1 MRFLIRLPARVLTAV
16 ALLAFAAVLL
26 FFGLTRTQVGRDGL
40 RGQIERTFAQQFRG
54 SIEIGQLTGNLVYDL
69 YATDVRLLDPEGRV
83 VLAADSVVVAPT
95 WWGLV
100 RRKLVIDDATIFGPR
115 IDLVRSDSGRWNLA
129 DVFAARRPRTGPSNP
144 LDLSAPSIR
153 LVDATL
159 TTQRE
164 GDAPALVQR
173 GTLFDYTTAT
183 VTDLDLR
190 ADLRWSREQ
199 RLIRVREMTA
209 SAVDPEIQIR
219 RLEGVLD
226 FSDGDVRLRDIE
238 LVTEESW
245 IAGDFSLDRSDT
257 APSVFALTLEPS
269 QINGDE
275 LRRIVPASPIADA
288 VLIGAEARG
297 PLSDLTVDFLTL
309 ERGATDLRLEGSL
322 TGLPDSAAFAVAIP
336 RSTLHP
342 RDVEAVLPTLR
353 LPDLRGLG
361 TVVVKGDASG
371 AVGGGR
377 GFRVAS
383 ALDVRTDA
391 GRADG
396 TFRLRQRPGRALAYV
411 IDADVRDLDPGRVLA
426 DPALAGDLTGHVA
439 LDGRGTNAET
449 LDTQLRLALTESRF
463 AGRDFE
469 SLDADVTADGL
480 RLSGNAALTAGG
492 GLRAS
497 GTADLASGPP
507 AFDLALA
514 ADRFD
519 LRRLLDGAPPT
530 QLTAD
535 VALVG
540 TGRTLD
546 DFSGDLTVD
555 FGPSTLTLAEEPR
568 PIPAHTTALRLRPA
582 GSAEPRI
589 DLDSDLLALRVRG
602 DLDAGAFVALT
613 AQWTDAV
620 ARTVQAE
627 QAKYYHPPADSLR
640 RLPPPASPAVTA
652 APQDV
657 AFDVEIRRPA
667 ALQALLPGF
676 PALAPGTAL
685 DARAR
690 FAPDSLVLDLT
701 ARGDSLRVPGFFSGP
716 FAGTLALRSGYGQI
730 LLGRTAL
737 DFALRADT
745 LRIPI
750 GPLADATAA
759 LRLRGRQADLT
770 VRSAQIGDAGRFD
783 LEAGLDLRPDLT
795 RLSLREVVAEVGGQ
809 TWTASGPQTLDLYAD
824 AIVLRALAFERAQ
837 AVETPPRLALRG
849 VLSPLASDSLFVDAT
864 ALDLD
869 EVFSVLGLRKLF
881 GGELD
886 ARFAVAGVF
895 GQPAVVGAATVEEFA
910 FAGRRAGRIG
920 LTSSVL
926 PAGGLAV
933 DLHLMPDG
941 DSLSVVNDL
950 RAAGTVRLPGTDPD
964 GTRDPGSLDL
974 ALDIDRLDLF
984 IFDWLFPSIIA
995 DARGFATGT
1004 GQITGVPRVPLF
1016 DADLRIRDGRFR
1028 VPDFGLALEAE
1039 GRVTVDR
1046 EGFHIRNAQL
1056 ADKSGGQGL
1065 VRGDILF
1072 NDYRFFSFDLAADL
1086 AELEIIDVPD
1096 SRDLPFYG
1104 YIRATGSATLTGPID
1119 NVFLRT
1125 TDAQTTSDSEMFIPV
1140 TESGPA
1146 SDAGFLVFADSLG
1159 NLPEIAERRSLIA
1172 QRPENERAF
1181 LDGLEMNL
1189 NVFAPPGST
1198 VHLVFDPSIGDVI
1211 TAVGSAQLQLA
1222 IREGEF
1228 LTFGTFDVA
1237 RGDYLFTAG
1246 DVFTRRFELE
1256 PGGTLRWDGDPIDA
1270 RIDLPAT
1277 YRTRASLAGL
1287 NLQGVDSDSRQRV
1300 PLVITLGVT
1309 GRVTSPIVD
1318 LAIALDETNRTIAGG
1333 EALRRQLNQSDR
1345 QAEYATSVLL
1355 TNSFLLAPSE
1365 NPQTIREAADELL
1378 FTSLSQLVSSRLN
1391 LFLND
1396 ALGSENIDV
1405 LFGVQQGATSEDFD
1419 LTYGVA
1425 LRLLDERLVIRG
1437 EGIYQRLQDRP
1448 VSEELQGEVAVE
1460 VRLTPSVS
1468 LEVFYRRE
1476 GDVLLGSGLSA
1487 TPYGAY
1493 GAGINY
1499 ETDFASWN
1507 ALLRRII
1514 GEAAEE
1520 RDEAASAAPF

>member
-164 GDAPALVQR
+164 GDAPAIVQR

-238 LVTEESW
+238 LGTEESW

-275 LRRIVPASPIADA
+275 LRRIVPASPLADA

-640 RLPPPASPAVTA
+640 RLPPPASPAVAA

-926 PAGGLAV
+926 PAEAASPSTFTSCPTAIRSPSSTTSAPRGPSAFPAPTPMARATPARSTSPSTSTGSTCSSSTGSSPRSSPTHAASRQAPGKSRASRASPSSTPTSASATGGSAC
-933 DLHLMPDG
+933 PT
-941 DSLSVVNDL
+941 SASRSKQ
-950 RAAGTVRLPGTDPD
+950 RAASPSTARASTSATPNSPTSRAGRVSCAATSSST
-964 GTRDPGSLDL
+964 TIASS
-974 ALDIDRLDLF
+974 
-984 IFDWLFPSIIA
+984 PSISPP
-995 DARGFATGT
+995 TS
-1004 GQITGVPRVPLF
+1004 PSW
-1016 DADLRIRDGRFR
+1016 
-1028 VPDFGLALEAE
+1028 
-1039 GRVTVDR
+1039 
-1046 EGFHIRNAQL
+1046 
-1056 ADKSGGQGL
+1056 KS
-1065 VRGDILF
+1065 
-1072 NDYRFFSFDLAADL
+1072 
-1086 AELEIIDVPD
+1086 
-1096 SRDLPFYG
+1096 
-1104 YIRATGSATLTGPID
+1104 
-1119 NVFLRT
+1119 
-1125 TDAQTTSDSEMFIPV
+1125 
-1140 TESGPA
+1140 
-1146 SDAGFLVFADSLG
+1146 
-1159 NLPEIAERRSLIA
+1159 
-1172 QRPENERAF
+1172 
-1181 LDGLEMNL
+1181 
-1189 NVFAPPGST
+1189 ST
-1198 VHLVFDPSIGDVI
+1198 C
-1211 TAVGSAQLQLA
+1211 
-1222 IREGEF
+1222 
-1228 LTFGTFDVA
+1228 
-1237 RGDYLFTAG
+1237 
-1246 DVFTRRFELE
+1246 
-1256 PGGTLRWDGDPIDA
+1256 
-1270 RIDLPAT
+1270 
-1277 YRTRASLAGL
+1277 RTRAT
-1287 NLQGVDSDSRQRV
+1287 SRS
-1300 PLVITLGVT
+1300 T
-1309 GRVTSPIVD
+1309 
-1318 LAIALDETNRTIAGG
+1318 
-1333 EALRRQLNQSDR
+1333 
-1345 QAEYATSVLL
+1345 ATSAPPAARRSPARSTTCFSARPTRRRRL
-1355 TNSFLLAPSE
+1355 TA
-1365 NPQTIREAADELL
+1365 RC
-1378 FTSLSQLVSSRLN
+1378 SSRSRRAVPPAMPASSSSPTRSAICPN
-1391 LFLND
+1391 LRN
-1396 ALGSENIDV
+1396 G
-1405 LFGVQQGATSEDFD
+1405 GA
-1419 LTYGVA
+1419 
-1425 LRLLDERLVIRG
+1425 
-1437 EGIYQRLQDRP
+1437 
-1448 VSEELQGEVAVE
+1448 
-1460 VRLTPSVS
+1460 
-1468 LEVFYRRE
+1468 
-1476 GDVLLGSGLSA
+1476 
-1487 TPYGAY
+1487 
-1493 GAGINY
+1493 
-1499 ETDFASWN
+1499 
-1507 ALLRRII
+1507 
-1514 GEAAEE
+1514 
-1520 RDEAASAAPF
+1520 